1 MTTLRLRSSTFACL
15 AGLSGL
21 VLASGA
27 AFAAEL
33 TIPMD
38 QVRVMTFTK
47 PAKTVFVGNPVIA
60 DITVI
65 DRTHVFLMGKNLGN
79 TNIVALDDE
88 GREIANDQVSVV
100 GRSGTTVTVQRGVSQ
115 TTLAC
120 IEERCSGSPTPG
132 DDPTPFDTVLGE
144 RDRQQAQATAQG
156 ARAAAAEAGG
166 Q

>member
-1 MTTLRLRSSTFACL
+1 L

-21 VLASGA
+21 VLATGA

-38 QVRVMTFTK
+38 QVRVMTFKK
-47 PAKTVFVGNPVIA
+47 PVKTVFVGNPVIA

-79 TNIVALDDE
+79 TNMVALDDE
-88 GREIANDQVSVV
+88 GREIANDQISVV
-100 GRSGTTVTVQRGVSQ
+100 GRAGSTVTLQRGVAQ

-120 IEERCSGSPTPG
+120 IEERCSGEPTPG
-132 DDPTPFDTVLGE
+132 DDPMPFDTVLGE
-144 RDRQQAQATAQG
+144 RDRQQSQATAQG